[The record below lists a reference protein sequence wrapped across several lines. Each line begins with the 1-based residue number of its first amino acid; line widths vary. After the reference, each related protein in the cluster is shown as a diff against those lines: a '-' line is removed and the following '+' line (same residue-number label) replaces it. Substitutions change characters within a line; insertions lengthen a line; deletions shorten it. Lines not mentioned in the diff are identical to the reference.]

1 MNIPLNN
8 PTFVPRINR
17 LLFNRKPG
25 VTAVEMGVILLIITA
40 IVTLALTSASRVL
53 GQSEVTEE
61 ASNLAMLSSA
71 IRSTRTGAG
80 YSSDIMADLEA
91 VNGIPGNMAYVDA
104 TNTLSNRWTGAV
116 TFTQL
121 SSGAHFGI
129 TYASIPEE
137 ECVQLL
143 MTFKQG
149 VLRSVGS
156 GATPSAWT
164 NISDITASG
173 AETICSGGTVTWS
186 SQPA

>member
-1 MNIPLNN
+1 MIKTLNSL
-8 PTFVPRINR
+8 TFVSQKQR
-17 LLFNRKPG
+17 LVFARKPG
-25 VTAVEMGVILLIITA
+25 ATIIEIGIVLLIIAT
-40 IVTLALTSASRVL
+40 IVTLALAGASRVL

-91 VNGIPGNMAYVDA
+91 VNGIPANMDYVDA

-129 TYASIPEE
+129 TYASIPED

-149 VLRSVGS
+149 ILRSVGS